1 MDHSPSPVRS
11 GPVRSASADAAPV
24 WRCRSFCPVYR
35 APRSLPGLKFPA
47 QSEVV
52 FLSRF
57 DTIYGMRVYTCRKC
71 GKQYETAGFTDGLCD
86 ECLMEHLDKYHQVR
100 EYLWS
105 HPGSTASE
113 IATACECSVRQV
125 MQWVKEDRFMLTD
138 GSKVLLYCANC
149 GAKITSGVYCA
160 ACKALA
166 EKNQL
171 AASQAERMIQRLNN
185 MHGVS
190 MNHPQPKDGKM
201 RFLSGDDKKR

>member
-1 MDHSPSPVRS
+1 M
-11 GPVRSASADAAPV
+11 
-24 WRCRSFCPVYR
+24 
-35 APRSLPGLKFPA
+35 KFPA

-52 FLSRF
+52 FLSLF
-57 DTIYGMRVYTCRKC
+57 DTIYGMSGMRVYTCRKC
-71 GKQYETAGFTDGLCD
+71 GKQYETFGLTDGLCD

-149 GAKITSGVYCA
+149 GAKITSGIYCA

-171 AASQAERMIQRLNN
+171 AATQTERMIQRLNS

-190 MNHPQPKDGKM
+190 MEHPQPKDGKM